1 VRVDLLVRGI
11 CCLRPGVAGVTENVR
26 VTSVVGRFLEHS
38 RIFWFRNGGAE
49 EVYLGSADL
58 MRRNLSRRVEV
69 LFPVTDPALVR
80 HLRDVVLETYLA
92 DNLRARRMRA
102 DGGYDR
108 VRPLDGAPA
117 VDAQAR
123 LLAASAPGGGD
134 AEGAGRP

>member
-1 VRVDLLVRGI
+1 
-11 CCLRPGVAGVTENVR
+11 VR

-38 RIFWFRNGGAE
+38 RIFWFRNAGAE

-80 HLRDVVLETYLA
+80 HLRDRVLATYLA
-92 DNLRARRMRA
+92 DNCRARRMRA
-102 DGGYDR
+102 DGEYER
-108 VRPLDGAPA
+108 IRPADGEPP

-123 LLAASAPGGGD
+123 LLASPSAPVPPD
-134 AEGAGRP
+134 GRDG